1 MYNQVLLC
9 FENKT
14 ATFLGVAG
22 IIIIDETCEVL
33 CEFNLYDE
41 KGYEFL
47 YPQTI
52 DEEDLIR
59 AIDRDW
65 KMIKHLTIQHKDI
78 NIHFKRDGYTLHI
91 IPLLESWD
99 T

>member
-1 MYNQVLLC
+1 MYNQVLVR

-14 ATFLGVAG
+14 ATFFGVAG
-22 IIIIDETCEVL
+22 IISDDGGKVL

-59 AIDRDW
+59 AIDRDQ
-65 KMIKHLTIQHKDI
+65 KMIEHLTIQYKDMD
-78 NIHFKRDGYTLHI
+78 IHFIRDGYTLYI
-91 IPLLESWD
+91 SPLLESWVNP
-99 T
+99 